1 MATYQE
7 LHALRG
13 AASTEPL
20 KQKIAVAIAIKANTI
35 AKLASPT
42 ATQKAWALS
51 ALADPNKDM
60 ATVLNYILAEYNA
73 QTVGVI
79 TGASDSSVQ
88 SAVDST
94 VDKLLGA

>member
-13 AASTEPL
+13 AASTNPL
-20 KQKIAVAIAIKANTI
+20 KEKIAVAIVIKANAI

-42 ATQKAWALS
+42 VGQKAWAVA
-51 ALADPNKDM
+51 ALQDPNKD
-60 ATVLNYILAEYNA
+60 AGLVLNYILAEYN
-73 QTVGVI
+73 TVAVALI
-79 TGASDSSVQ
+79 TGASDVNVQ
-88 SAVDST
+88 LAVDAT

>member
-13 AASTEPL
+13 AASTNPL
-20 KQKIAVAIAIKANTI
+20 KEKIAVAIVIKANAI

-42 ATQKAWALS
+42 AGQKAWAVA
-51 ALADPNKDM
+51 ALQDPNKD
-60 ATVLNYILAEYNA
+60 AGLVLNYILAEYN
-73 QTVGVI
+73 TVAVALI
-79 TGASDSSVQ
+79 TGASDVNVQ
-88 SAVDST
+88 LAVDAT

>member
-42 ATQKAWALS
+42 VAQKAWAVS
-51 ALADPNKDM
+51 ALADPGKDM
-60 ATVLNYILAEYNA
+60 GTVLNYILAEYNA
-73 QTVGVI
+73 QATNAI
-79 TGASDSSVQ
+79 TGASDANVQ
-88 SAVDST
+88 AAVNAAVDT
-94 VDKLLGA
+94 LLGT

>member
-1 MATYQE
+1 MATYIE

-20 KQKIAVAIAIKANTI
+20 KQKIAVAIAIKANVI

-42 ATQKAWALS
+42 LAQKAWALS
-51 ALADPNKDM
+51 ALADPNKDI

-73 QTVGVI
+73 QSTNVI
-79 TGASDSSVQ
+79 TGASDTNVQ
-88 SAVDST
+88 AAVNAAVDT
-94 VDKLLGA
+94 LLGV